1 MLDNRRQLIIQYA
14 RECVGTP
21 FLHQGRE
28 CGVGLDCV
36 GVVCH
41 VANKIGLE
49 YTDISGYPRIPRP
62 AVLLGAL
69 GQHLEAIPQNES
81 MPGDVVAIKMARS
94 HMIIHCGILTDY
106 GIIHAVHHVGKVVET
121 VTDNNP
127 GYKIVGWYKF

>member
-1 MLDNRRQLIIQYA
+1 MLDSRRLQIIQYA

-41 VANKIGLE
+41 VANKIGVE
-49 YTDISGYPRIPRP
+49 YKDVYGYSRIPRS

-69 GQHLEAIPQNES
+69 GQYLTAIQEHEAL
-81 MPGDVVAIKMARS
+81 PGDVVAIQMTRS
-94 HMIIHCGILTDY
+94 KMIIHCGILTDY
-106 GIIHAVHHVGKVVET
+106 GIVHAVQNVGQVIET
-121 VTDNNP
+121 IVDSNP
-127 GYKIVGWYKF
+127 AFKIVGWYRL